1 MLALVVVGLDGSLVV
16 ETSKVLRVEVDG
28 VAVVKSARVPE
39 LRVLVTVAHANNA
52 STSVLVSL

>member
-16 ETSKVLRVEVDG
+16 ETGKVLRVEVEE
-28 VAVVKSARVPE
+28 VEVVKSARVPE
-39 LRVLVTVAHANNA
+39 LRVLVAVAHANNA